1 MNDSLPRWVWP
12 GAGLLA
18 FLAGMTNV
26 TGVLGFTHEAVTH
39 LTGVTT
45 YLGAALAAG
54 NLSASLHLAGML
66 LAFVTG
72 AALCGEVLG
81 DTSLRRHPRYGA
93 AFLLEAALLAGAVPL
108 LRHGIAGGIFLT
120 CAAMGLQNALVSA
133 FSGSLIRST
142 HLSGLFTDLGILTG
156 QALRGLPTEPRR
168 WKLCGSVIA
177 GFLFG
182 AVAGAACFPV
192 LAYGTLLI
200 PAVVASGLGIAG
212 LVWRRHPGVREEK
225 GH

>member
-1 MNDSLPRWVWP
+1 MIDSLPRWVWP

-18 FLAGMTNV
+18 FLAGMINV

-45 YLGAALAAG
+45 YLGAALAGG
-54 NLSASLHLAGML
+54 NLSAALHLAGML

-72 AALCGEVLG
+72 AALCGGVLG
-81 DTSLRRHPRYGA
+81 DTSLRHHPQYGA
-93 AFLLEAALLAGAVPL
+93 AFLLEAALLAAAVPL
-108 LRHGIAGGIFLT
+108 LRHGIAGGVFLT
-120 CAAMGLQNALVSA
+120 CAATGLQNALVSA

-177 GFLFG
+177 GFLLG
-182 AVAGAACFPV
+182 AVAGAACFPA
-192 LAYGTLLI
+192 LTYNTLLI
-200 PAVVASGLGIAG
+200 PAVATAGLGIAG
-212 LVWRRHPGVREEK
+212 LVLRKRPVARE
-225 GH
+225 G